1 MASDTFDPTV
11 VKGDTLRWQMVLTN
25 SSGTTYD
32 LTGITLI
39 MQVRKSYYPGPL
51 LFQATLGVTAGSQLY
66 TLDGITGGI
75 SALGTAGTCNIA
87 IGSNYTINFS
97 EYTGAYYDIQAI
109 QPNNAGV
116 DTLLRGKIN
125 VLPDVTEI

>member
-1 MASDTFDPTV
+1 MQMFPSHDRA
-11 VKGDTLRWQMVLTN
+11 GATLM
-25 SSGTTYD
+25 
-32 LTGITLI
+32 

-51 LFQATLGVTAGSQLY
+51 LFQATLGVTAGSVLA

-75 SALGTAGTCNIA
+75 SATGTGGLCNIC

-97 EYTGAYYDIQAI
+97 QYTGAFYDIQAI
-109 QPNNAGV
+109 KPSNAGV

-125 VLPDVTEI
+125 VLPDVTEV

>member
-1 MASDTFDPTV
+1 MADTFDPTV
-11 VKGDTLRWQMVLTN
+11 VKGDTLRWQMALTD
-25 SSGTTYD
+25 STGATYN
-32 LTGITLI
+32 LTGATLM

-51 LFQATLGVTAGSQLY
+51 LFQATLGVTSGSVLY

-75 SALGTAGTCNIA
+75 SATGTGGLCNIC

-97 EYTGAYYDIQAI
+97 QYTGAFYDIQAI
-109 QPNNAGV
+109 KPSNAGV

-125 VLPDVTEI
+125 VLPDVTEV